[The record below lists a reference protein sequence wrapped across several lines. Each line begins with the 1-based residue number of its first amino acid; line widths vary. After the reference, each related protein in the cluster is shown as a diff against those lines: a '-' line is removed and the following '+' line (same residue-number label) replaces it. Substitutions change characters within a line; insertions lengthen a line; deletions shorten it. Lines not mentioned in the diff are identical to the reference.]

1 MALERKSSIRK
12 APVADVVDVLTSAEK
27 RTETVEQGEASQ
39 ATVGQADIQTEA
51 ANAEAANADLEPR
64 RPGPGRPRGKRR
76 MEPFSSKIEISLR
89 DELDAY
95 STKHGITITDL
106 LDEALRER
114 LRR

>member
-27 RTETVEQGEASQ
+27 QTETVEQGEASQ
-39 ATVGQADIQTEA
+39 ATVGQGNIQTESA
-51 ANAEAANADLEPR
+51 HTDLEPR

-95 STKHGITITDL
+95 STKYGITITDL

>member
-12 APVADVVDVLTSAEK
+12 APVADVVEVLTSAEN
-27 RTETVEQGEASQ
+27 RGETVERGEASQ
-39 ATVGQADIQTEA
+39 AAAGQAHIQ
-51 ANAEAANADLEPR
+51 AESAHADLEPR

-95 STKHGITITDL
+95 STKYGITITDL

-114 LRR
+114 LRRQ

>member
-39 ATVGQADIQTEA
+39 ATVGQGNIQTGSA
-51 ANAEAANADLEPR
+51 HTDLEPR

-95 STKHGITITDL
+95 STKYGITITDL